1 MKKKAKQV
9 EDTSLWLEQPQK
21 NSISE
26 HSNLK
31 NISQKDLEKHYDVK
45 LTEEEFKVIRD
56 LAVEDIEIDI
66 GKVSPFLRAYPIYP
80 FDQYMLS
87 VKQWGTK
94 SGKTRKNPKY
104 REYGSLKSSVGG
116 RGGSFGIETPAR
128 LHDFK
133 DRSLQET
140 YVSIQEKIDD
150 RYPKSEKKRK
160 AIREQNKQTL
170 KENKK
175 NYSTSVGFDPEVIIG
190 FVILIFLTWLIFGV
204 ILGGGD
210 LSPGGP
216 KFFGDDGG

>member
-9 EDTSLWLEQPQK
+9 EDASLWLEQPQK
-21 NSISE
+21 NNISE
-26 HSNLK
+26 YSNLK
-31 NISQKDLEKHYDVK
+31 NLSQKDLEKHYDVK

-66 GKVSPFLRAYPIYP
+66 SKVDPFLRAYPIYP

-104 REYGSLKSSVGG
+104 REYGGLKNSVGG
-116 RGGSFGIETPAR
+116 RGGQFGIETPAR
-128 LHDFK
+128 LYDFK
-133 DRSLQET
+133 NRSLQET
-140 YVSIQEKIDD
+140 YILIQEKIDD
-150 RYPKSEKKRK
+150 RYPKLEKKRK
-160 AIREQNKQTL
+160 TIREQNKKIL

-175 NYSTSVGFDPEVIIG
+175 NYSTSAGFDPEVIIG

-210 LSPGGP
+210 LSPGGS
-216 KFFGDDGG
+216 KFFGHDGG

>member
-9 EDTSLWLEQPQK
+9 EDASLWLEQPQK
-21 NSISE
+21 NNISE
-26 HSNLK
+26 YSNLK
-31 NISQKDLEKHYDVK
+31 NLSQKDLEKHYDVK

-66 GKVSPFLRAYPIYP
+66 SKVDPFLRAYPIYP

-104 REYGSLKSSVGG
+104 REHGGLKNSVGG
-116 RGGSFGIETPAR
+116 RGGQFGIETPAR
-128 LHDFK
+128 LYDFK
-133 DRSLQET
+133 NRSLQET
-140 YVSIQEKIDD
+140 YILIQEKIDD
-150 RYPKSEKKRK
+150 RYPKLEKKRK
-160 AIREQNKQTL
+160 TIREQNKKTL

-175 NYSTSVGFDPEVIIG
+175 NYSTSAGFDPDIIIG
-190 FVILIFLTWLIFGV
+190 FVVLIFLTWLIFGV

-216 KFFGDDGG
+216 KFFGHDGG

>member
-9 EDTSLWLEQPQK
+9 EDASLWLEQPQK
-21 NSISE
+21 NNISE
-26 HSNLK
+26 YSNLK
-31 NISQKDLEKHYDVK
+31 NLSQKDLEKHYDVK

-66 GKVSPFLRAYPIYP
+66 SKVDPFLRAYPIYP

-104 REYGSLKSSVGG
+104 REYGGLKNSVGG
-116 RGGSFGIETPAR
+116 RGGQFGIETTAR
-128 LHDFK
+128 LYDFK
-133 DRSLQET
+133 NRSLQET
-140 YVSIQEKIDD
+140 YILIQEKIDD
-150 RYPKSEKKRK
+150 RYPKLEKKRK
-160 AIREQNKQTL
+160 TIREQNKKTL

-175 NYSTSVGFDPEVIIG
+175 SYSTSAGFDPEVIIG
-190 FVILIFLTWLIFGV
+190 FVVLIFLTWIIFGV

-216 KFFGDDGG
+216 KFFGHDGG